1 MKEQNAERMT
11 YRLEADSLGEFP
23 VPAHALYG
31 IHTARAVANFPI
43 SGATIAL
50 FPELIAALAR
60 IKRAACAVNVAE
72 GLLPAELEG
81 PIAKACAEIV
91 KGQWTEQFVVDIY
104 QGGAGTS
111 TNMNMNEV
119 IANRALQLLGKQ
131 LGDYASVDPIG
142 HVNCSQ
148 STNDC
153 YASAVRLATYA
164 LNSRLV
170 ATLEKLVDS
179 LSDKADEFA
188 DTPKLGRTQLQDAV
202 QMTVGAEWGA
212 FATTLREDVQRLT
225 QIPGMFL
232 EINLGGT
239 AIGSGVGATTGYRNH
254 IVDAVANEFSLPVR
268 AAPNLYEA
276 SWDMGAFVLYSGLLK
291 RLAVKLSK
299 LANDLRLLA
308 SGPRG
313 GFGELLLP
321 ERQAGSSLMPG
332 KINPVIPEALNQ
344 VAFRIFGLDTSITF
358 AAEAGQLQL
367 NAFEPLI
374 FLSVHE
380 GIVLLDAAI
389 TMLRVN
395 CVEGIMVDTEQCL
408 AKLESSSASATEA
421 AQFLGYKEA
430 ARIARHAKSAGL
442 SWSEALL
449 SLHPK

>member
-1 MKEQNAERMT
+1 M
-11 YRLEADSLGEFP
+11 
-23 VPAHALYG
+23 
-31 IHTARAVANFPI
+31 
-43 SGATIAL
+43 
-50 FPELIAALAR
+50 
-60 IKRAACAVNVAE
+60 
-72 GLLPAELEG
+72 
-81 PIAKACAEIV
+81 
-91 KGQWTEQFVVDIY
+91 
-104 QGGAGTS
+104 
-111 TNMNMNEV
+111 
-119 IANRALQLLGKQ
+119 
-131 LGDYASVDPIG
+131 
-142 HVNCSQ
+142 
-148 STNDC
+148 
-153 YASAVRLATYA
+153 RLATYA

-179 LSDKADEFA
+179 LSDKADKFA
-188 DTPKLGRTQLQDAV
+188 DTPKLGRTQLPDAV

-212 FATTLREDVQRLT
+212 FATTLCEDVQRLT

-395 CVEGIMVDTEQCL
+395 CVAGIMVDAEHCL

-430 ARIARHAKSAGL
+430 ARIARHAKAAGL
-442 SWSEALL
+442 NWSEALL